1 MIGSFSNFIGYSF
14 GNGVRQSFL
23 SSAKWLC
30 AFVVLCYV
38 VGFLWTFIFSRTY
51 KLCFTM
57 GSTVKVV
64 FADEDKNKVE
74 SLRFDVV
81 DGIERGYFPN
91 YLRPNCIEAEIP
103 QLIEAEWGVPVDSD

>member
-1 MIGSFSNFIGYSF
+1 
-14 GNGVRQSFL
+14 
-23 SSAKWLC
+23 
-30 AFVVLCYV
+30 
-38 VGFLWTFIFSRTY
+38 
-51 KLCFTM
+51 M